1 MFHQTWSAELRHDSW
16 LAHCWWGMHG
26 LAAAAVGLCGVATH
40 LPLLVSLDLA
50 LASGLLLYR
59 LANRKPSAFFDTGH
73 LVLSGQSARWLDGTG
88 RLLEGDVT
96 WLWTGPRLV
105 GLVLKH
111 HEGYFPIWI
120 TCRRVGDT
128 AWWQMQRW
136 LRFEQVRSGSA

>member
-1 MFHQTWSAELRHDSW
+1 
-16 LAHCWWGMHG
+16 MHG
-26 LAAAAVGLCGVATH
+26 LAAAAVGLCGVAAH
-40 LPLLVSLDLA
+40 LPLLVSLDLV

-111 HEGYFPIWI
+111 REGYFPIWI